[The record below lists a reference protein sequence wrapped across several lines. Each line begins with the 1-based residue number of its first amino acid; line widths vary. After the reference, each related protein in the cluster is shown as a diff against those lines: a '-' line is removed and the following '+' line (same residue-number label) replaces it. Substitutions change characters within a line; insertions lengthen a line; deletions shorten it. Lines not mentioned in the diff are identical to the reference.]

1 MKDTKQSGIN
11 GSLRLNSTVMA
22 VLNDIKVR
30 LVAKS
35 LIRKKVS
42 ITMRPFLMCQRKD
55 SLRII
60 MILVT

>member
-11 GSLRLNSTVMA
+11 GSLRLNTTVMA

-35 LIRKKVS
+35 FNQKEGIDYNETFSHVSKKRLLELS
-42 ITMRPFLMCQRKD
+42 
-55 SLRII
+55 
-60 MILVT
+60 

>member
-35 LIRKKVS
+35 FNQKEGIDYNETFFSCVKEK
-42 ITMRPFLMCQRKD
+42 T
-55 SLRII
+55 LRII
-60 MILVT
+60 MTLVT